1 MSNTKNKKR
10 LPVFPAVIILLHC
23 VYVFLLYMQV
33 PLNSDHANQ
42 ILQAADILNGNVLL
56 KGWNLTGVS
65 FYLSELPFYVLGTA
79 VAGVDTY
86 AYIIAAAA
94 MVIALF
100 VLGYVIAFERK
111 SEYGV
116 FKALTWC
123 ALAGLPTL
131 TRLGYLRGH
140 CAVFVYFMLC
150 LICLRRIFTDEGRA
164 AGAWLALCVL
174 TACGCM
180 SDMQLVIICVL
191 PAVLYCLINLLAR
204 TVPSGTR
211 RNLITVGVLLG
222 GTALGM
228 LMDKLLMTAGGINKN
243 SFLDTRKFVDM
254 DHLGGKFLLLGK
266 GLLNSFGAEF
276 PLTGRGYIGLVFAC
290 LLLLLSAGAIVLTV
304 REWLRTGRTDTLSAV
319 CCLSIALMLCVCFFT
334 DIYTSEDSARYIA
347 YLPFAAAV
355 LICRCAEK
363 CFVSEQARRWKLAVP
378 AFLLAL
384 AAFALPL
391 SFCRA
396 ASPQDRLAA
405 FLEENDLIYGY
416 ADFWNASHTTV
427 AAHNRV
433 KVRAVR
439 VRAAEV
445 GKPDYLAMQN
455 WFCKTEWYSD
465 YSGNFIVFDGKGY
478 LDIREDYIR
487 MLLGEPD
494 RILDNGEYAVFVYE
508 RGLGSEIVP
517 E

>member
-10 LPVFPAVIILLHC
+10 LLVLSAAVILLHC
-23 VYVFLLYMQV
+23 VYVFLLYLQV

-42 ILQAADILNGNVLL
+42 ILQASDILNGNVLL

-65 FYLSELPFYVLGTA
+65 FYLSELPFYVFGTA

-94 MVIALF
+94 MVITLF
-100 VLGYVIAFERK
+100 VLGYVNAFERK
-111 SEYGV
+111 SEHGV
-116 FKALTWC
+116 LKALMWC

-140 CAVFVYFMLC
+140 CAIFVYFMLC
-150 LICLRRIFTDEGRA
+150 LLCLRRIFMDEGCA
-164 AGAWLALCVL
+164 AGAWIALGVL

-180 SDMQLVIICVL
+180 SDMQLVMICVL
-191 PAVLYCLINLLAR
+191 PTVLYCLINLLSR
-204 TVPSGTR
+204 TVPFGTR
-211 RNLITVGVLLG
+211 RNLITVGVLFG
-222 GTALGM
+222 GIVLGM

-254 DHLGGKFLLLGK
+254 DRLGEKFLLLGK

-276 PLTGRGYIGLVFAC
+276 PLTGRGCIGLVFAC
-290 LLLLLSAGAIVLTV
+290 LLLLLTV
-304 REWLRTGRTDTLSAV
+304 GTIGRTARTWVRAGKADAVSAI
-319 CCLSIALMLCVCFFT
+319 CSLSIAVMLCVCFFT

-347 YLPFAAAV
+347 FLPFASAAV
-355 LICRCAEK
+355 LCRNAETR
-363 CFVSEQARRWKLAVP
+363 FTAEHAGHWKLAVP

-384 AAFALPL
+384 CAFAMPV
-391 SFCRA
+391 SFSRVET
-396 ASPQDRLAA
+396 PQDRLAA
-405 FLEENDLIYGY
+405 FLEENELTYGY

-427 AAHNRV
+427 AAHERV

-465 YSGNFIVFDGKGY
+465 YSGNFIAFDGKGY
-478 LDIREDYIR
+478 LDVREDYIR

-494 RILDNGEYAVFVYE
+494 RVLDNGEYTVFVYE
-508 RGLGSEIVP
+508 RGLGNEIVP